1 MSKIDAHARNL
12 RELLGGKRYFVDTFQ
27 REYRWKS
34 EQIDALVADLTGAF
48 LRAWRP
54 DHPRSEGEK
63 YPSYFLGS
71 VIISGEEA
79 RGSVID
85 GQQRLTSLTLMLI
98 WVFRKLPVTM
108 TRTEWE
114 RLIFTES
121 YGQKSFALDVPERT
135 AALEGLLADGD
146 VTIESETPE
155 SVKNIVGRFADIDE
169 AMPEALKTE
178 PGLISFADWLINNVY
193 LVEIRTKADDEAYA
207 IFETMN
213 DRGLALSETDML
225 KGYLLSRIPAS
236 AARDRLNALW
246 KKRINELIAIDQR
259 EEAIRNKEGEAIKA
273 WLRAQHAATI
283 RLREKDARPGDFDRI
298 GTELHRWVKDKAEDL
313 KLSDGAAC
321 ERFIQRDFDFYTGW
335 YLRLRRAAD
344 KPQPGL
350 EPIFCNADI
359 KFTLQYPLMLAPI
372 RLDDDEATAWR
383 KAKVVA
389 TFIDILINRRV
400 WNGRGVDYN
409 TMSYAMFETVLKNIR
424 GRSAAECAAFFADY
438 LQKEKEAPPFAQNP
452 TFGLLAV
459 HKKTMRRYLARMAA
473 WLDVQAGTDQAEAP
487 LLTRYLVT
495 MGKSAYDIEHII
507 PDTFGTDS
515 AGYASALDFR
525 EGRNRIGGLLLLPK
539 SVNRSL
545 NDDPYVQKRGKYGTQ
560 NTLAK
565 TLEPTAYQNDPQF
578 NRVVS
583 EFGFRHLD
591 AFTRSEAEERQA
603 VYARL
608 ADRIWSPERLWR
620 EAGVAAPVPAATAEA
635 AE

>member
-34 EQIDALVADLTGAF
+34 EQMGALVADLTGAF

-54 DHPRSEGEK
+54 DHPRPQSSI

-71 VIISGEEA
+71 VIISGES
-79 RGSVID
+79 GSGSIID
-85 GQQRLTSLTLMLI
+85 GQQRLTSLTLLLI
-98 WVFRKLPVTM
+98 WVFRHIPENENRGPWRDLII
-108 TRTEWE
+108 TEARGE
-114 RLIFTES
+114 R
-121 YGQKSFALDVPERT
+121 SFALDVPERT
-135 AALEGLLADGD
+135 PALNELIEHGDAAVGD
-146 VTIESETPE
+146 ETPE
-155 SVKNIVGRFADIDE
+155 SVRNIFARFEDIEE
-169 AMPEALKTE
+169 AMPEELRS
-178 PGLISFADWLINNVY
+178 GLGHLIFADWLIYNVY

-225 KGYLLSRIPAS
+225 KGYLLSRITAS

-424 GRSAAECAAFFADY
+424 GRSAAELRRIFRGLSPEGEGSPAFRAESDIRSARSAQEDHAAVSRAD
-438 LQKEKEAPPFAQNP
+438 
-452 TFGLLAV
+452 
-459 HKKTMRRYLARMAA
+459 
-473 WLDVQAGTDQAEAP
+473 
-487 LLTRYLVT
+487 
-495 MGKSAYDIEHII
+495 
-507 PDTFGTDS
+507 
-515 AGYASALDFR
+515 
-525 EGRNRIGGLLLLPK
+525 GGL
-539 SVNRSL
+539 
-545 NDDPYVQKRGKYGTQ
+545 
-560 NTLAK
+560 A
-565 TLEPTAYQNDPQF
+565 
-578 NRVVS
+578 
-583 EFGFRHLD
+583 
-591 AFTRSEAEERQA
+591 
-603 VYARL
+603 
-608 ADRIWSPERLWR
+608 
-620 EAGVAAPVPAATAEA
+620 
-635 AE
+635 